1 MKIVVLKENE
11 AAPRVVEAKEIT
23 LELLQKEVGGYIEE
37 APKPRAG
44 GNDIL
49 AGNSCS
55 VWCDEDGILKRRM
68 PNIFW
73 DSISEGLQSL
83 VGNIVVTG
91 NSGPDITPLKD
102 GAIPQVMKALK
113 GRRFIIDSFRKAW
126 KEEFG
131 EKPKIIKGPWKD
143 NSIRGYNGE
152 GTRALVKYKGNT
164 YLVDVRWTA
173 DHGNEGF
180 IEKVRVKKSGELW
193 RCSSDNEV
201 IPLSHD
207 GEKGLY
213 EFLERF
219 DWEAWERRM
228 KE

>member
-11 AAPRVVEAKEIT
+11 A
-23 LELLQKEVGGYIEE
+23 

-55 VWCDEDGILKRRM
+55 VWCDEEGILKRRM

-73 DSISEGLQSL
+73 DSMSEGLQSL

-91 NSGPDITPLKD
+91 NGGPDITPLKE

-113 GRRFIIDSFRKAW
+113 GRRFIIDRFREAW

-131 EKPKIIKGPWKD
+131 K
-143 NSIRGYNGE
+143 E
-152 GTRALVKYKGNT
+152 G
-164 YLVDVRWTA
+164 
-173 DHGNEGF
+173 
-180 IEKVRVKKSGELW
+180 
-193 RCSSDNEV
+193 
-201 IPLSHD
+201 
-207 GEKGLY
+207 
-213 EFLERF
+213 
-219 DWEAWERRM
+219 
-228 KE
+228 